1 MKYWDEIEKEEGK
14 VNRLDWIEKRIK
26 QLMQQKKEDLK

>member
-1 MKYWDEIEKEEGK
+1 MTYWDEIEKEEGK

-26 QLMQQKKEDLK
+26 QLMKQKKDNN